1 MKYLQILTFQLNEI
15 SQTDNKVKSMME
27 LVFDITK
34 DKEKREKGS
43 ANLVV
48 LARERS
54 GAELLHKAGVNNEI
68 ARLMKIE
75 KDIPIR
81 LNLIRCIGELCKK
94 GIDIC
99 KDVLKSCGVPFF
111 LDILNSKNEEVI
123 NASSYIIQV
132 SLKKKKIVKSF
143 HEKNV

>member
-1 MKYLQILTFQLNEI
+1 
-15 SQTDNKVKSMME
+15 
-27 LVFDITK
+27 
-34 DKEKREKGS
+34 
-43 ANLVV
+43 
-48 LARERS
+48 
-54 GAELLHKAGVNNEI
+54 
-68 ARLMKIE
+68 MKIE

-132 SLKKKKIVKSF
+132 SLKKIREIISR
-143 HEKNV
+143 KNV

>member
-1 MKYLQILTFQLNEI
+1 MI
-15 SQTDNKVKSMME
+15 SCLGCLFASHN
-27 LVFDITK
+27 
-34 DKEKREKGS
+34 
-43 ANLVV
+43 
-48 LARERS
+48 

-132 SLKKKKIVKSF
+132 SVKKILDTFTSAGRRERENSKGSMRQF
-143 HEKNV
+143 L